1 MPHISLDY
9 SANLEPEV
17 DIAALCD
24 LLRRAAIETG
34 AFPLAGVRVRAFAA
48 SHISIADG
56 NPAHGYIDI
65 SVRLRAGRSLPVRQ
79 AATAHIF
86 EAARAFLAPV
96 MARRSLALSLEMRD
110 IDPALSPK
118 TGSIRDHLPGAATPA
133 DPSDQKG

>member
-9 SANLEPEV
+9 SANLEAEV

-24 LLRRAAIETG
+24 ALRRAAIETG

-48 SHISIADG
+48 SHVSIADG

-65 SVRLRAGRSLPVRQ
+65 SIRLRAGRPLPVRQ
-79 AATAHIF
+79 AATGHIF

-118 TGSIRDHLPGAATPA
+118 TGSIRDHL
-133 DPSDQKG
+133 DPNDQKG